1 MIRKILIW
9 LFVGF
14 LIYFAAKRPDAAA
27 AVVRFIAALLA
38 GLANGLSDMVSHVVT

>member
-1 MIRKILIW
+1 VVRKILIW

-14 LIYFAAKRPDAAA
+14 LIFFATKRPDAAA

-38 GLANGLSDMVSHVVT
+38 GVATGLSDFVSRIVV